1 MELAFANRSLETTC
15 EDPRSAE
22 RQLGRASAKKLRS
35 RLADL
40 MAATRLDD
48 VKTGYPHP
56 LKGDRDGQ
64 FALRL
69 SGGHRLV
76 FEAAD
81 DPVPETAEGA
91 IDWRNVTSIRI
102 VYIGDYHD

>member
-1 MELAFANRSLETTC
+1 MDLAFANRTLKKIC
-15 EDPRSAE
+15 EDPRLAE
-22 RQLGRASAKKLRS
+22 REFGRASAKKLQS

-40 MAATRLDD
+40 MAAIRLDD
-48 VKTGYPHP
+48 VKIGYPHP

-81 DPVPETAEGA
+81 DPVPETTEGA
-91 IDWRNVTSIRI
+91 IDWREVTSIRI
-102 VYIGDYHD
+102 EFIGDYHD